1 MNFVMIVVPAT
12 NHNKINFLL
21 ANTSSSSTVPLPA
34 ILLEDPDDENGG
46 SSNNATAATLSSS
59 IVNTTD
65 VVVGG
70 EVAVS
75 LPRNDIHHIKL
86 EQRAADANVA
96 DGDKKKRTRKQRTVI
111 SPLEDLVCRGACGSG
126 SDCISSKNKQ
136 ASDNT
141 ASEKVQ
147 PLEFLRCEN
156 FEGDI
161 KCPLWIGSACALKH
175 NNFKCRLCSLLDAP
189 PQDDMWNRYVKNFNI
204 YLYLLN

>member
-12 NHNKINFLL
+12 NNNIINFLL

-34 ILLEDPDDENGG
+34 TLLEDPDDENGG

-59 IVNTTD
+59 IVNTTE
-65 VVVGG
+65 VVGG

-75 LPRNDIHHIKL
+75 LPRKDTHHIKL
-86 EQRAADANVA
+86 EQRVADANVA

-126 SDCISSKNKQ
+126 SDCISNNKQ
-136 ASDNT
+136 ASDT

-147 PLEFLRCEN
+147 KLEFLRCEN

-161 KCPLWIGSACALKH
+161 KCPLWIGSACALKL

-189 PQDDMWNRYVKNFNI
+189 PPDDLWNR
-204 YLYLLN
+204 

>member
-12 NHNKINFLL
+12 NNNKINFLL

-65 VVVGG
+65 VVGG

-75 LPRNDIHHIKL
+75 LPRNDTHHIKL

-136 ASDNT
+136 ASDT

-189 PQDDMWNRYVKNFNI
+189 PQDDMWNRYVKNLI
-204 YLYLLN
+204 YICTY